1 MPFFAQKAYMSF
13 YRPRTS
19 QLMQEYQYKHATRL
33 GLDKRPV
40 FCCCGK
46 QEGDPREVEIEVK
59 EIELKDMFEGEKDQ
73 EYEKRILNINS
84 ESTGSLSSENPL
96 NV

>member
-1 MPFFAQKAYMSF
+1 M
-13 YRPRTS
+13 
-19 QLMQEYQYKHATRL
+19 
-33 GLDKRPV
+33 
-40 FCCCGK
+40 
-46 QEGDPREVEIEVK
+46 EIEVK